1 MEETSYKI
9 ERHIDALDGVRAL
22 AIMLVAWFH
31 VWEQDWLTPYIE
43 LDNTVTRYFGITE
56 SNIHTIVRFGF
67 NAVEALIIVSAVVNF
82 LPYARSIVFGEKWP
96 DTRSFYKKRA
106 IRVIPSYLLCVF
118 IMFTSGVISGA
129 YAAHGGIRFAV
140 KDLLS
145 HLTFTSTFFPSV
157 YRSAIITGALWTVQ
171 IEVLYY
177 ILLPFLAKAFRR
189 RPAITVFALCAVG
202 MISGNILAYHAG
214 DLGSEQFLYNL
225 CRILCLWNADLY
237 DLLYG
242 KKGRRGKPLYADS
255 RRSCDDWS
263 CSLL

>member
-96 DTRSFYKKRA
+96 DTRSFYKN
-106 IRVIPSYLLCVF
+106 RV
-118 IMFTSGVISGA
+118 
-129 YAAHGGIRFAV
+129 
-140 KDLLS
+140 
-145 HLTFTSTFFPSV
+145 
-157 YRSAIITGALWTVQ
+157 
-171 IEVLYY
+171 
-177 ILLPFLAKAFRR
+177 
-189 RPAITVFALCAVG
+189 
-202 MISGNILAYHAG
+202 
-214 DLGSEQFLYNL
+214 
-225 CRILCLWNADLY
+225 
-237 DLLYG
+237 
-242 KKGRRGKPLYADS
+242 
-255 RRSCDDWS
+255 
-263 CSLL
+263 